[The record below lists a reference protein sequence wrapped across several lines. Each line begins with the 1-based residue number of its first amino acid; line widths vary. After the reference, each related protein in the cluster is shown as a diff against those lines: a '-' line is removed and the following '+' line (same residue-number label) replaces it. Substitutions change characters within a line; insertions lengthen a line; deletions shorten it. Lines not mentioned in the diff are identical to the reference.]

1 MDLQMMV
8 LCAGMERT
16 QMQWRVLLGKAGF
29 GCGGVRRGGG
39 GGGGG
44 CFCCEGGVMGLG
56 GGRMGGLM
64 RFPSTITL
72 EA

>member
-1 MDLQMMV
+1 V
-8 LCAGMERT
+8 G
-16 QMQWRVLLGKAGF
+16 GF
-29 GCGGVRRGGG
+29 G

-44 CFCCEGGVMGLG
+44 CLCCEGGVMGLG